1 VTPVEGAD
9 LRFSLSQALPVL
21 APTHVQV
28 VFHEAGLACEPL
40 LPPVERD
47 ETAVER
53 RALAAGRPGSRRD
66 DGPQDDEHEQRC
78 RSDGEAKRTRAHAQ
92 SPPVGDPSSL
102 PPVPSSEV
110 PPSSDEDDWVVLVV
124 VVFAGWEERRYFTTG
139 RGRTYRTGAADAG
152 VPGAEG
158 L

>member
-1 VTPVEGAD
+1 
-9 LRFSLSQALPVL
+9 
-21 APTHVQV
+21 
-28 VFHEAGLACEPL
+28 
-40 LPPVERD
+40 
-47 ETAVER
+47 
-53 RALAAGRPGSRRD
+53 
-66 DGPQDDEHEQRC
+66 
-78 RSDGEAKRTRAHAQ
+78 
-92 SPPVGDPSSL
+92 VGDPSSL